1 MWDVIPH
8 REQGRK
14 SSEEGLMEASA
25 QGEGRGLRRN
35 AVGLPGLIAQSLGV
49 TAPEISAV
57 VIAAVVA
64 SKIGGWAPSAF
75 WVAGIGAVGL
85 ALVYGR
91 FARYVPS
98 AGGTY
103 AIIRAGLGRD
113 VGFFGGWTLL
123 AVGII
128 FVPGLLIASA
138 FLLQNFFGLVEPSHP
153 FFSHA
158 WWGWALLLTAIVAAI
173 SWLGIQIS
181 ARVLLALTAVGV
193 SMLLILDIIIL
204 AKGGAHGWAWSSL
217 APWNNHG
224 TFGFGFFALG
234 VGIAMTGFSGFE
246 TAVFL
251 AEEAHTPKKQV
262 PKAVLGAVAL
272 AVIFFIVTTFSITT
286 GYGLQ
291 AAGQHWPSDSGGAV
305 VGLSIQYASFWFG
318 KLLLLFL
325 AISSF
330 ASALGTANFT
340 TRTAFAWGHDGYL
353 PRVFG
358 RTHPR
363 FKSPDVAIGV
373 LTAITLAVMLGGL
386 LWQGRTVNDAV
397 TFFSWLLQVGA
408 TGILPVY
415 ALVGIAGFV
424 HARKYD
430 GTLVDILVAPLLTV
444 AVVVVAEVTE
454 FYGQTGIYRWAPY
467 VMLGWMALGILV
479 RLATRAKVEQVER
492 QVEEMQPELAAG

>member
-1 MWDVIPH
+1 
-8 REQGRK
+8 
-14 SSEEGLMEASA
+14 MEASA

-35 AVGLPGLIAQSLGV
+35 AIGLPGLIAQSLGV

-64 SKIGGWAPSAF
+64 AKVGGWTPAAF
-75 WVAGIGAVGL
+75 WVAGIGAIGL
-85 ALVYGR
+85 ALIYGR

-128 FVPGLLIASA
+128 FVPGLIIAAA

-153 FFSHA
+153 FLYHA
-158 WWGWALLLTAIVAAI
+158 WWGWALLLVAIVAAI
-173 SWLGIQIS
+173 SYLGIQIS
-181 ARVLLALTAVGV
+181 ARVLLTLTAIGV
-193 SMLLILDIIIL
+193 TMLTILDIIIL
-204 AKGGAHGWAWSSL
+204 AKGGASGWAWSSL
-217 APWNNHG
+217 APWDGHG

-262 PKAVLGAVAL
+262 PKAVLGAVGL
-272 AVIFFIVTTFSITT
+272 AVIFYIVTTFSIVT
-286 GYGLQ
+286 GYGLKG
-291 AAGQHWPSDSGGAV
+291 AGQFASDSGGAV
-305 VGLSIQYASFWFG
+305 VGLSAQYAALWFG
-318 KLLLLFL
+318 KVLLLFL

-353 PRVFG
+353 PKVFG

-373 LTAITLAVMLGGL
+373 LTAITLAVIFAGL
-386 LWQGRTVNDAV
+386 AWQGRTINGAVN
-397 TFFSWLLQVGA
+397 FFSWLLQVGA

-424 HARKYD
+424 HARRH
-430 GTLVDILVAPLLTV
+430 GGNLIDIVVAPTLAV
-444 AVVVVAEVTE
+444 VVVVVAEVTE
-454 FYGQTGIYRWAPY
+454 FYGQKGIFHWAPY

>member
-1 MWDVIPH
+1 
-8 REQGRK
+8 
-14 SSEEGLMEASA
+14 MEAS
-25 QGEGRGLRRN
+25 GHEGGRGLRRN

-64 SKIGGWAPSAF
+64 TKVGAFAPSAF
-75 WVAGIGAVGL
+75 WVAGIGAIGL

-113 VGFFGGWTLL
+113 VGFFAGWVLL

-128 FVPGLLIASA
+128 FVPGLLIAAA
-138 FLLQNFFGLVEPSHP
+138 FLLQNFFSLVAAGTP
-153 FFSHA
+153 FLYSA
-158 WWGWALLLTAIVAAI
+158 WGVWALILAALVFAI

-181 ARVLLALTAVGV
+181 ARVLLALTAIGV
-193 SMLLILDIIIL
+193 AMLLVLDVIIL
-204 AKGGAHGWAWSSL
+204 AKGGAHGWTWSAL
-217 APWNNHG
+217 APWSSGGN
-224 TFGFGFFALG
+224 FGFGFFALG

-251 AEEAHTPKKQV
+251 AEEAHTPKREV
-262 PKAVLGAVAL
+262 PKAVLGAVVL
-272 AVIFFIVTTFSITT
+272 AVVFYLVTTFAIVT
-286 GYGLQ
+286 GYGLDT
-291 AAGQHWPSDSGGAV
+291 AGKQWPQDSGGAV
-305 VGLSIQYASFWFG
+305 VGLSAQYAALWFG
-318 KLLLLFL
+318 KLLLLLL

-353 PRVFG
+353 PRAFG
-358 RTHPR
+358 TTHRR
-363 FKSPDVAIGV
+363 FKSPHVAIAA
-373 LTAITLAVMLGGL
+373 LTVITIVVFLIGLA
-386 LWQGRTVNDAV
+386 WQGKTLVDAV
-397 TFFSWLLQVGA
+397 TYFSWLLQVGA

-415 ALVGIAGFV
+415 ALVGIAGFL
-424 HARKYD
+424 HSRRFG
-430 GTLVDILVAPLLTV
+430 GTVVDWLVAPLL
-444 AVVVVAEVTE
+444 AVVVVGVAEVTE

-467 VMLGWMALGILV
+467 VMLGWMGLGIV
-479 RLATRAKVEQVER
+479 TRLATRHRVADVER
-492 QVEEMQPELAAG
+492 RAEATQGELTPTPATQLA

>member
-1 MWDVIPH
+1 
-8 REQGRK
+8 
-14 SSEEGLMEASA
+14 MEASG
-25 QGEGRGLRRN
+25 QREGRGLRRN

-57 VIAAVVA
+57 VIAAVAA
-64 SKIGGWAPSAF
+64 SRVGGWVPSAF
-75 WVAGIGAVGL
+75 WVAGIGAIGL
-85 ALVYGR
+85 ALIYGR
-91 FARYVPS
+91 MARYVPS

-128 FVPGLLIASA
+128 FVPGLLISSA

-158 WWGWALLLTAIVAAI
+158 WWGWALLLTAIVAGI
-173 SWLGIQIS
+173 SYLGIQIS
-181 ARVLLALTAVGV
+181 ARILLLLTAVGV
-193 SMLLILDIIIL
+193 TMLLILDLIIL
-204 AKGGAHGWAWSSL
+204 AKGGASGWAWSSL

-262 PKAVLGAVAL
+262 PKAVLGAVSL
-272 AVIFFIVTTFSITT
+272 AVVFYIVTTFSIVT

-291 AAGQHWPSDSGGAV
+291 AAGQHFPSDSGGAV
-305 VGLSIQYASFWFG
+305 VGLSIQYAAFWFG
-318 KLLLLFL
+318 KVLLLFL
-325 AISSF
+325 AISAF

-353 PRVFG
+353 PRAFG

-363 FKSPDVAIGV
+363 FKSPDVAIGA
-373 LTAITLAVMLGGL
+373 LTAITLAVMLAGL
-386 LWQGRTVNDAV
+386 LWQGRTINDAV
-397 TFFSWLLQVGA
+397 TYFSWLLQVGA

-415 ALVGIAGFV
+415 ALVGVAGFV
-424 HARKYD
+424 HSRRYE
-430 GTLVDILVAPLLTV
+430 GTLIDIFVAPLLTV
-444 AVVVVAEVTE
+444 VVVIVAEVTE
-454 FYGQTGIYRWAPY
+454 FYGQTGIFRWAPY
-467 VMLGWMALGILV
+467 VMLGWMALGIIV
-479 RLATRAKVEQVER
+479 RLLTRARVGQHER
-492 QVEEMQPELAAG
+492 QAEEMQPELAAG

>member
-1 MWDVIPH
+1 MWDVISH

-14 SSEEGLMEASA
+14 SSQEGLMEASA

-35 AVGLPGLIAQSLGV
+35 AIGLPGLIAQSLGV

-57 VIAAVVA
+57 VIAAVAASRVA
-64 SKIGGWAPSAF
+64 GWVPSVF
-75 WVAGIGAVGL
+75 WVAGIGAIGL
-85 ALVYGR
+85 ALIYGR

-98 AGGTY
+98 SGGTY

-128 FVPGLLIASA
+128 FVPGLLISSA
-138 FLLQNFFGLVEPSHP
+138 FLLQNFFGLVAPHQP

-158 WWGWALLLTAIVAAI
+158 WWGWALLLTAIVAGI
-173 SWLGIQIS
+173 SYLGIQLS
-181 ARVLLALTAVGV
+181 ARVLLTLTAIGV
-193 SMLLILDIIIL
+193 SLLLILDIIIL
-204 AKGGAHGWAWSSL
+204 AKGGANGWAWSSL

-262 PKAVLGAVAL
+262 PKAVLGAVSL
-272 AVIFFIVTTFSITT
+272 AVIFYIVTTFSIVT
-286 GYGLQ
+286 GYGLKG
-291 AAGQHWPSDSGGAV
+291 AGQFASDSGGAV
-305 VGLSIQYASFWFG
+305 VGLSVQYAALWFG

-325 AISSF
+325 AISAF

-353 PRVFG
+353 PRAFG

-373 LTAITLAVMLGGL
+373 LTVITLAVMLAGL
-386 LWQGRTVNDAV
+386 LWQGRTINDAV
-397 TFFSWLLQVGA
+397 TYFSWLLQVGA

-415 ALVGIAGFV
+415 ALVGISGFV
-424 HARKYD
+424 HSRRYD
-430 GTLVDILVAPLLTV
+430 GNLIDILVAPLLTV
-444 AVVVVAEVTE
+444 VVVGVAEVTE
-454 FYGQTGIYRWAPY
+454 FYGQKGIFHWAPY

-479 RLATRAKVEQVER
+479 RLATRARVEQVER
-492 QVEEMQPELAAG
+492 QAEEVQPELAAG

>member
-1 MWDVIPH
+1 
-8 REQGRK
+8 
-14 SSEEGLMEASA
+14 MEAS
-25 QGEGRGLRRN
+25 GHEEGRGLRRN

-64 SKIGGWAPSAF
+64 TRVGGYTPAAF
-75 WVAGIGAVGL
+75 LVAGIGAIGL
-85 ALVYGR
+85 ALIYGR

-113 VGFFGGWTLL
+113 VGFFAGWTLL

-128 FVPGLLIASA
+128 FVPGLLIAA
-138 FLLQNFFGLVEPSHP
+138 GFLLQNFFGLVAP
-153 FFSHA
+153 SHA
-158 WWGWALLLTAIVAAI
+158 WLSHAWYGWAFLLGGVLVVV

-181 ARVLLALTAVGV
+181 ARILLALTAIGV
-193 SMLLILDIIIL
+193 TLLLILDVIIL

-217 APWNNHG
+217 VPWNNHG

-251 AEEAHTPKKQV
+251 AEEAHTPRKEV
-262 PKAVLGAVAL
+262 PKAVLGAIAL
-272 AVIFFIVTTFSITT
+272 AVLFYIVTTFSIVT
-286 GYGLQ
+286 GYGLTE
-291 AAGQHWPSDSGGAV
+291 AGKHWPSDSGGAV
-305 VGLSIQYASFWFG
+305 VGLSAQYASLWFG
-318 KLLLLFL
+318 KILLLLL
-325 AISSF
+325 AVSSF

-353 PRVFG
+353 PAAFG
-358 RTHPR
+358 RTHRR
-363 FKSPDVAIGV
+363 FKSPHVAIAV
-373 LTAITLAVMLGGL
+373 LGAITAVVFLLGLA
-386 LWQGRTVNDAV
+386 WQGRTIDDAV

-415 ALVGIAGFV
+415 ALVGVAGFV
-424 HARKYD
+424 HARRFE
-430 GTLVDILVAPLLTV
+430 GTAVDWLVAPIL
-444 AVVVVAEVTE
+444 AVLVVGVAEITE
-454 FYGQTGIYRWAPY
+454 FYGQTGIYKWAPY
-467 VMLGWMALGILV
+467 VMLGWMAAGILV
-479 RLATRAKVEQVER
+479 RLATRSRIDSAER
-492 QVEEMQPELAAG
+492 RAEAAQPDFAPGA

>member
-1 MWDVIPH
+1 
-8 REQGRK
+8 
-14 SSEEGLMEASA
+14 MEASG
-25 QGEGRGLRRN
+25 QEGGRGLRRN

-64 SKIGGWAPSAF
+64 SRVGGYTPSAF
-75 WVAGIGAVGL
+75 WVAGIGAIGL
-85 ALVYGR
+85 ALIYGR

-103 AIIRAGLGRD
+103 AIVRAGLGRD
-113 VGFFGGWTLL
+113 VGFFAGWTLL

-128 FVPGLLIASA
+128 FVPGLLIAAA
-138 FLLQNFFGLVEPSHP
+138 FLLQNFFGLVAPHAG

-158 WWGWALLLTAIVAAI
+158 WWGWALALAAVVFVI

-181 ARVLLALTAVGV
+181 ARILLALTAIGV

-204 AKGGAHGWAWSSL
+204 AKGGAHGWAWASL

-251 AEEAHTPKKQV
+251 AEEAHTPRKEV
-262 PKAVLGAVAL
+262 PKAVLGAIAL
-272 AVIFFIVTTFSITT
+272 AVLFYIVTTFSIVT
-286 GYGLQ
+286 GYGMSG
-291 AAGQHWPSDSGGAV
+291 AAKHWPSDSGGAV
-305 VGLSIQYASFWFG
+305 VGLAAQYAALWFG
-318 KLLLLFL
+318 KVLLLLL
-325 AISSF
+325 AISAF

-353 PRVFG
+353 PKAFA

-363 FKSPDVAIGV
+363 FKSPHVAIAV
-373 LTAITLAVMLGGL
+373 VMAITVVICLAGL
-386 LWQGRTVNDAV
+386 AWQGRTINGAV

-424 HARKYD
+424 HSRKHN
-430 GTLVDILVAPLLTV
+430 GTIIDIVIAPILAV
-444 AVVVVAEVTE
+444 AVVGVAEVTE
-454 FYGQTGIYRWAPY
+454 FYGQTGIYKWAPY
-467 VMLGWMALGILV
+467 VMLGWMVVGILV
-479 RLATRAKVEQVER
+479 RAATRTRVEAVEQR
-492 QVEEMQPELAAG
+492 AEELQPELA

>member
-1 MWDVIPH
+1 
-8 REQGRK
+8 
-14 SSEEGLMEASA
+14 MEAS
-25 QGEGRGLRRN
+25 GHEGGRGLRRN
-35 AVGLPGLIAQSLGV
+35 AIGLPGLIAQSLGV

-64 SKIGGWAPSAF
+64 SRVGGFVPGAF
-75 WVAGIGAVGL
+75 WVAGIGAIGL
-85 ALVYGR
+85 ALIYGR
-91 FARYVPS
+91 MARYVPS

-103 AIIRAGLGRD
+103 AIVRAGLGRD
-113 VGFFGGWTLL
+113 VGFFSGWTLL

-128 FVPGLLIASA
+128 FVPGLLIAAA
-138 FLLQNFFGLVEPSHP
+138 FLLQNFFGLVMPGTP
-153 FFSHA
+153 FLSHA
-158 WWGWALLLTAIVAAI
+158 WWGWALLLAAAVFVV

-181 ARVLLALTAVGV
+181 ARILLALTAIGV
-193 SMLLILDIIIL
+193 TMLLILDIIIL
-204 AKGGAHGWAWSSL
+204 AKGGAHGWAWGSL

-251 AEEAHTPKKQV
+251 AEEAHTPRKEV

-272 AVIFFIVTTFSITT
+272 AVLFYIITTFSIVT
-286 GYGLQ
+286 GYGITD
-291 AAGQHWPSDSGGAV
+291 AAKHWPSDSGGAV
-305 VGLSIQYASFWFG
+305 VGLSAQYASLWFG
-318 KLLLLFL
+318 KLLLLLL

-353 PRVFG
+353 PKPFA

-363 FKSPDVAIGV
+363 FKSPHVAIAA
-373 LTAITLAVMLGGL
+373 LMAITVVIFGLGLA
-386 LWQGRTVNDAV
+386 WQGRTINDAV

-424 HARKYD
+424 HSRKHD
-430 GTLVDILVAPLLTV
+430 GTIVDIVLAPIL
-444 AVVVVAEVTE
+444 AVVVVGVAEVTE
-454 FYGQTGIYRWAPY
+454 FYGQTGIYKWAPY
-467 VMLGWMALGILV
+467 VMLGWMVLGILI
-479 RLATRAKVEQVER
+479 RAATRTRVEAVER
-492 QVEEMQPELAAG
+492 RAEELQPELA

>member
-1 MWDVIPH
+1 
-8 REQGRK
+8 
-14 SSEEGLMEASA
+14 MEAS
-25 QGEGRGLRRN
+25 GHEGGRGLRRN

-57 VIAAVVA
+57 VIAAVAATRV
-64 SKIGGWAPSAF
+64 GGYTPAAL
-75 WVAGIGAVGL
+75 WVAGIGAIGL
-85 ALVYGR
+85 ALIYGR
-91 FARYVPS
+91 FARYVPN

-103 AIIRAGLGRD
+103 AIVRAGLGRD
-113 VGFFGGWTLL
+113 VGFFAGWTLL

-128 FVPGLLIASA
+128 FVPGLLISAA
-138 FLLQNFFGLVEPSHP
+138 FLLQNFFGLVAPHHA

-158 WWGWALLLTAIVAAI
+158 WWGWALLLAAAAFVI

-181 ARVLLALTAVGV
+181 ARILLALTALGV
-193 SMLLILDIIIL
+193 TMLLILDVIIL
-204 AKGGAHGWAWSSL
+204 AKGGANGWAWSSL
-217 APWNNHG
+217 VPWNNHG

-251 AEEAHTPKKQV
+251 AEEAHTPRKEV
-262 PKAVLGAVAL
+262 PKAVLGAIAL
-272 AVIFFIVTTFSITT
+272 ALVFYIVTTFSIVT

-291 AAGQHWPSDSGGAV
+291 DAAKHWPSDSGGAV
-305 VGLSIQYASFWFG
+305 VGLSAQYAALWFG
-318 KLLLLFL
+318 KILLLLL
-325 AISSF
+325 AVSAF

-353 PRVFG
+353 PRAFG

-363 FKSPDVAIGV
+363 FKSPHVAIAV
-373 LTAITLAVMLGGL
+373 LSVITLAVFLGGL
-386 LWQGRTVNDAV
+386 VWQGRTINDAV

-424 HARKYD
+424 HARKFE
-430 GTLVDILVAPLLTV
+430 GTVLDWLIAPVL
-444 AVVVVAEVTE
+444 AVVVVGVAEITN
-454 FYGQTGIYRWAPY
+454 FYGQTGIYKWAPY
-467 VMLGWMALGILV
+467 VMLGWMVLGILI
-479 RLATRAKVEQVER
+479 RAATRARVEPVER
-492 QVEEMQPELAAG
+492 QAETVQPELAAGT

>member
-1 MWDVIPH
+1 
-8 REQGRK
+8 
-14 SSEEGLMEASA
+14 MEAS
-25 QGEGRGLRRN
+25 GHEGGRGLRRN

-57 VIAAVVA
+57 VIAAVAATRV
-64 SKIGGWAPSAF
+64 GGYTPAAF
-75 WVAGIGAVGL
+75 WVAGIGAIGL
-85 ALVYGR
+85 ALIYGR
-91 FARYVPS
+91 FARYVPN

-103 AIIRAGLGRD
+103 AIVRAGLGRD
-113 VGFFGGWTLL
+113 VGFFAGWTLL

-128 FVPGLLIASA
+128 FVPGLLISAA
-138 FLLQNFFGLVEPSHP
+138 FLLQNFFGLVAPHHA

-158 WWGWALLLTAIVAAI
+158 WWGWALLLAAAAFVI

-181 ARVLLALTAVGV
+181 ARILLALTALGV
-193 SMLLILDIIIL
+193 TMLLILDVIIL
-204 AKGGAHGWAWSSL
+204 AKGGANGWAWSSL
-217 APWNNHG
+217 VPWNNHG

-251 AEEAHTPKKQV
+251 AEEAHTPRKEV
-262 PKAVLGAVAL
+262 PKAVLGAIAL
-272 AVIFFIVTTFSITT
+272 ALVFYIVTTFSIVT

-291 AAGQHWPSDSGGAV
+291 DAAKHWPSDSGGAV
-305 VGLSIQYASFWFG
+305 VGLSAQYAALWFG
-318 KLLLLFL
+318 KILLLLL
-325 AISSF
+325 AVSAF

-353 PRVFG
+353 PRAFG

-363 FKSPDVAIGV
+363 FKSPHVAIAV
-373 LTAITLAVMLGGL
+373 LSVITLAVFLGGL
-386 LWQGRTVNDAV
+386 VWQGRTINDAV

-424 HARKYD
+424 HARKFE
-430 GTLVDILVAPLLTV
+430 GTVLDWLIAPVL
-444 AVVVVAEVTE
+444 AVVVVGVAEITN
-454 FYGQTGIYRWAPY
+454 FYGQTGIYKWARY
-467 VMLGWMALGILV
+467 VMLGWMVLGILI
-479 RLATRAKVEQVER
+479 RAATRARVEPVER
-492 QVEEMQPELAAG
+492 QAETVQPELAAGT